1 MLYNNL
7 KRIGKLMDSCIFC
20 KIAKKEIPTEPVYED
35 EYTIAFNDLNPQ
47 APVHVLVIPKEHYAS
62 LNELDNKEV
71 MSALFS
77 AVKNVVKKLGI
88 SEYRTVIN
96 TGESAG
102 QTVFHLHIH
111 ILAGRPLKWPP
122 G

>member
-1 MLYNNL
+1 MEN
-7 KRIGKLMDSCIFC
+7 CIFC
-20 KIAKKEIPTEPVYED
+20 KIANKEIPSTFVYED
-35 EYTIAFNDLNPQ
+35 EYTVAFNDLNPQ
-47 APVHVLVIPKEHYAS
+47 APNHILVIPKKHFAS
-62 LNELDNKEV
+62 LNELDDENI
-71 MSALFS
+71 MSALFK
-77 AVKNVVKKLGI
+77 AVQNVTKKLGI

-102 QTVFHLHIH
+102 QTVFHIHIH